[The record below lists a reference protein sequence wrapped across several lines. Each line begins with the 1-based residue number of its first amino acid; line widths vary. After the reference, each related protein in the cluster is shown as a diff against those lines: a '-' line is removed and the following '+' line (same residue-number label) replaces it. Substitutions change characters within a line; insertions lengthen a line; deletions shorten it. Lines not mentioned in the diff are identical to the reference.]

1 MYDNFDEIIKSLDC
15 SNVVREPLKGWIET
29 AKLTVGNGRRHY
41 AYIKYD
47 NGNGIM
53 HDTLTGKPLDCGF
66 YEPEYIDAPKE
77 VLPDC
82 VRLRFMLVY
91 KLGENYADIDK
102 VIGPASNAIL
112 AVLAI
117 TYVWRLWTHRDV
129 EDAPLDQSDPDE
141 EVRNP

>member
-1 MYDNFDEIIKSLDC
+1 MENDFDEIIRAAE
-15 SNVVREPLKGWIET
+15 NVPAISEQLRGWIET
-29 AKLTVGNGRRHY
+29 AKLTVCTGRRHY

-66 YEPEYIDAPKE
+66 YEPEYIDAPNE

-91 KLGENYADIDK
+91 KLGENYDVRFFKTREEARSYVAYLAK
-102 VIGPASNAIL
+102 VQRGEIGTDN
-112 AVLAI
+112 
-117 TYVWRLWTHRDV
+117 
-129 EDAPLDQSDPDE
+129 E
-141 EVRNP
+141 